1 MKKDKFWINKKL
13 TELSHSEWE
22 ALCDNCGKCCV
33 IKLQNEKNN
42 EVFYTNISCKL
53 LNTENCKCMN
63 YSNRKKIVPDCVK
76 LTPKNLSQLNWM
88 PNTCAY
94 KLVIEGKKLPS
105 WHPLMQ
111 EEYDKKTH
119 YHGNHISIY
128 NGSDKVHLYL
138 HHDSTKNEEE
148 YTLLLQPTANSYPVH
163 YKIQFCSYW
172 KSQS

>member
-53 LNTENCKCMN
+53 LDTKNCKCTD

-76 LTPKNLSQLNWM
+76 LTPNNLSQLNWM

-94 KLVIEGKKLPS
+94 KLVNEEKKLPS
-105 WHPLMQ
+105 SNDGRKSSIQLKDNLIDGLLESGVNVNDIGLVQTPL
-111 EEYDKKTH
+111 
-119 YHGNHISIY
+119 
-128 NGSDKVHLYL
+128 LYFSCI
-138 HHDSTKNEEE
+138 H
-148 YTLLLQPTANSYPVH
+148 
-163 YKIQFCSYW
+163 
-172 KSQS
+172 

>member
-42 EVFYTNISCKL
+42 EIFYTNISCKL
-53 LNTENCKCMN
+53 LDTDNCKCLD

-76 LTPKNLSQLNWM
+76 LTPNNLSQLNWM

-94 KLVIEGKKLPS
+94 KLVNEGKKLPS

-119 YHGNHISIY
+119 EKYSVAKKVIS
-128 NGSDKVHLYL
+128 
-138 HHDSTKNEEE
+138 EEE
-148 YTLLLQPTANSYPVH
+148 INMENITDYIYDWDKEV
-163 YKIQFCSYW
+163 KE
-172 KSQS
+172 